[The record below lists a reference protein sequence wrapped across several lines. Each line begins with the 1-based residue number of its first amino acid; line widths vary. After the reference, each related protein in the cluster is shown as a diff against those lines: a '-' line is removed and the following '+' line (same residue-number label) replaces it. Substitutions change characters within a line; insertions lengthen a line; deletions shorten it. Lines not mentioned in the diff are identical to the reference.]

1 MGKARLTVD
10 KDFRIADIDK
20 RLYGSFIEH
29 LGRAVYNG
37 IYQPGHPSADEE
49 GFRQDVLELVREL
62 DVPIV
67 RYPGGNYVSSFFWED
82 SVGPKDQRRAR
93 LDLAWRTL
101 EPNTFG
107 IDEFQSWCKKAN
119 TEPMMAVNL
128 GTRGVADAV
137 NLLEYCN
144 IDASVG
150 SHYAKMRAE
159 NGHVEPYG
167 IRTWCMGNE
176 MDGPWQV
183 GQMRPY
189 EYGRLAAETAKAM
202 KMVEPD
208 IECVLCGSSDFKL
221 PSFPEWE
228 RISLDEAYEQ
238 VDYVSLHLYFKNLEH
253 DVENFL
259 AKPLNLEWFIHTVE
273 CVIDYIKAKK
283 RSNHVVNLSF
293 DEYNVWYH
301 SKKADYEYMAREP
314 WGQHPHIIE
323 DTYTFEDALLV
334 GLCLITFLRHADRI
348 RIACLAQLV
357 NVIAPIMTED
367 DGPAWRQT
375 IFYPF
380 WQLSKYGRGT
390 ALSCPL
396 TSTKHDTLEFTDVS
410 DLDATAVYD
419 EENGRVAIFAVG
431 RKQGEPIDLT
441 VDLRSF
447 GDVEIVEA
455 TEMAGHDVDQV
466 HGPEADDIVVPRPMR
481 SAQVDGGVLTARVA
495 PISWNC
501 IVLKVQ

>member
-189 EYGRLAAETAKAM
+189 EYGRLAAATAKAM
-202 KMVEPD
+202 KM
-208 IECVLCGSSDFKL
+208 
-221 PSFPEWE
+221 
-228 RISLDEAYEQ
+228 A
-238 VDYVSLHLYFKNLEH
+238 
-253 DVENFL
+253 
-259 AKPLNLEWFIHTVE
+259 A
-273 CVIDYIKAKK
+273 IK
-283 RSNHVVNLSF
+283 
-293 DEYNVWYH
+293 
-301 SKKADYEYMAREP
+301 
-314 WGQHPHIIE
+314 
-323 DTYTFEDALLV
+323 
-334 GLCLITFLRHADRI
+334 
-348 RIACLAQLV
+348 
-357 NVIAPIMTED
+357 
-367 DGPAWRQT
+367 
-375 IFYPF
+375 
-380 WQLSKYGRGT
+380 
-390 ALSCPL
+390 
-396 TSTKHDTLEFTDVS
+396 
-410 DLDATAVYD
+410 
-419 EENGRVAIFAVG
+419 
-431 RKQGEPIDLT
+431 
-441 VDLRSF
+441 
-447 GDVEIVEA
+447 
-455 TEMAGHDVDQV
+455 
-466 HGPEADDIVVPRPMR
+466 
-481 SAQVDGGVLTARVA
+481 
-495 PISWNC
+495 
-501 IVLKVQ
+501 